1 MALHQGLFAVKLRE
15 LEQEYRRLQS
25 RIHIFQEKSTDQ
37 VQQELNRLRDEH
49 RERALLLE
57 ECVHSSRSPAMA
69 ALAKA
74 QLEYN
79 CQVDQ
84 ILNRALTEEMS
95 GRNGSSAVDQA
106 EAVTLFAEYTIDFAT
121 QSMRQALIAAMT
133 AMVLQQKTEQSMSET
148 EKTRSD
154 IV

>member
-1 MALHQGLFAVKLRE
+1 
-15 LEQEYRRLQS
+15 
-25 RIHIFQEKSTDQ
+25 
-37 VQQELNRLRDEH
+37 
-49 RERALLLE
+49 
-57 ECVHSSRSPAMA
+57 MA

-106 EAVTLFAEYTIDFAT
+106 EAVTLFAEYAIDFAT